1 MIRVFIGFDPREAV
15 AYHACCQSIIENTSE
30 PVSITPLYLQ
40 QIRKMLDCS
49 AGRRDG
55 SNDFIYSRFL
65 VPALCDFQGWALYLD
80 GDMVVRGDLA
90 ELWGLRDVT
99 KDVHVVKHDYVTRH
113 PVKYLGAKNESYPRK
128 NWSSVILFNCSSF
141 PNRVLTPSFVSSA
154 PGAYLHR
161 FAWLSD
167 DRIGGLPLDWNWLV
181 GEYDANNGAKLLH
194 YTLGIPAFAEYA
206 DCDHA
211 AEWRAARDAAF
222 HCDDAQERRA
232 A

>member
-1 MIRVFIGFDPREAV
+1 MIRVFLGFEPREAV

-30 PVSITPLYLQ
+30 PVSITPLHLP
-40 QIRKMLDCS
+40 QIRKMLDYS

-65 VPALCDFQGWALYLD
+65 VPVLCDFQGWALYLD

-90 ELWGLRDVT
+90 ELWEMRDPA
-99 KDVHVVKHDYVTRH
+99 KDAHVVKHDYVTRH

-128 NWSSVILFNCSSF
+128 CWSSVILWNCASF
-141 PNRVLTPSFVSSA
+141 PNRVLTPEFVASHDGSF
-154 PGAYLHR
+154 LHR
-161 FAWLSD
+161 FKWLSD
-167 DRIGGLPLDWNWLV
+167 RRIAELPPEWNWLV
-181 GEYDANNGAKLLH
+181 GEYDANPNAKLLH

-211 AEWRAARDAAF
+211 ADWRAARDAAF
-222 HCDDAQERRA
+222 HCEASQERRA